1 LARLHAAARTS
12 KTNVQATNPQPNR
25 KRLSEDT
32 RLTDVRTQDD
42 AAAPAEVAD
51 VPTGEGASPS
61 KELLPLK
68 RRKRRKPFNWSTALI
83 ATLVAI
89 SATLVYRRN
98 GLPGLTDIF
107 FHDAELFGGILPRML
122 AGCTLGAF
130 VSEMLPQDKVSRA
143 LGANSGFRGLVI
155 GTAFGALLPGG
166 PFTAYP
172 VASALL
178 TIGADFGA
186 VIAMVTA
193 WVLIGYGRAIS
204 WELPILGTDFTVWRI
219 ITCLPIPVLAGALG
233 RFFYIRLA
241 HRLKLGDLTRAEP

>member
-1 LARLHAAARTS
+1 M
-12 KTNVQATNPQPNR
+12 VAT
-25 KRLSEDT
+25 DDGAGD
-32 RLTDVRTQDD
+32 TDV
-42 AAAPAEVAD
+42 
-51 VPTGEGASPS
+51 
-61 KELLPLK
+61 LPLR
-68 RRKRRKPFNWSTALI
+68 RRKRRKPFNWSTAVI

-89 SATLVYRRN
+89 SATLVYRRD
-98 GLPGLTDIF
+98 GLEGLTSIF
-107 FHDAELFGGILPRML
+107 SHDVELFGGILPRML

-178 TIGADFGA
+178 TVGADFGA
-186 VIAMVTA
+186 VIAMVTS

-204 WELPILGTDFTVWRI
+204 WELPILGTDFTIWRI
-219 ITCLPIPVLAGALG
+219 VTCLPIPVLAGALG
-233 RFFYIRLA
+233 RFFYVRLA
-241 HRLKLGDLTRAEP
+241 HRLKLDDTERAG

>member
-1 LARLHAAARTS
+1 MQVAYSSTASQR
-12 KTNVQATNPQPNR
+12 Q
-25 KRLSEDT
+25 LSEDT
-32 RLTDVRTQDD
+32 RITD
-42 AAAPAEVAD
+42 APAQDSAASPASAEDASGVAEGTDNAD
-51 VPTGEGASPS
+51 V
-61 KELLPLK
+61 LPLR

-89 SATLVYRRN
+89 SATLVYRRD
-98 GLPGLTDIF
+98 GLDGLTSIF
-107 FHDAELFGGILPRML
+107 THDVELFGGILPRML

-186 VIAMVTA
+186 VIAMVTS

-204 WELPILGTDFTVWRI
+204 WELPILGTDFTIWRI

-233 RFFYIRLA
+233 RFFYVRLA
-241 HRLKLGDLTRAEP
+241 DRLKLGDITRTKESVKS

>member
-1 LARLHAAARTS
+1 M
-12 KTNVQATNPQPNR
+12 
-25 KRLSEDT
+25 SEDT
-32 RLTDVRTQDD
+32 RLNDVRTQDD
-42 AAAPAEVAD
+42 AASPAAAAD
-51 VPTGEGASPS
+51 VPVVDNASGNTDV
-61 KELLPLK
+61 LPLR

-89 SATLVYRRN
+89 SATLVYRRD
-98 GLPGLTDIF
+98 GLPGLTGIF
-107 FHDAELFGGILPRML
+107 SHDVELFGGILPRML

-143 LGANSGFRGLVI
+143 LGANSGFRGLVV
-155 GTAFGALLPGG
+155 GTVFGALLPGG

-186 VIAMVTA
+186 VIAMVTS

-204 WELPILGTDFTVWRI
+204 WELPILGTDFTIWRI

-233 RFFYIRLA
+233 RFFYVRLA
-241 HRLKLGDLTRAEP
+241 HRFKLDDITRARERASP

>member
-1 LARLHAAARTS
+1 M
-12 KTNVQATNPQPNR
+12 
-25 KRLSEDT
+25 SEDT
-32 RLTDVRTQDD
+32 RSGDLRTTDEPSPS
-42 AAAPAEVAD
+42 APAEAAVSTDRAGD
-51 VPTGEGASPS
+51 TEV
-61 KELLPLK
+61 LPLR

-83 ATLVAI
+83 ATLVTI
-89 SATLVYRRN
+89 SATLVYRRD
-98 GLPGLTDIF
+98 GLDGLTSIF
-107 FHDAELFGGILPRML
+107 THDVELFGGILPRML

-186 VIAMVTA
+186 VIAMVTS

-204 WELPILGTDFTVWRI
+204 WELPILGTDFTIWRI

-233 RFFYIRLA
+233 RFFYLRLA
-241 HRLKLGDLTRAEP
+241 HHLKLGDVTRAGESVKR

>member
-1 LARLHAAARTS
+1 MCKAAIRTP
-12 KTNVQATNPQPNR
+12 KNR
-25 KRLSEDT
+25 KRQLSEDT

-42 AAAPAEVAD
+42 AATLVSAAEAPVAD
-51 VPTGEGASPS
+51 GASAS
-61 KELLPLK
+61 KDVLPLK
-68 RRKRRKPFNWSTALI
+68 RRRRRKPFNWSTALI

-89 SATLVYRRN
+89 SATLVYRRD
-98 GLPGLTDIF
+98 GLPGLTGIF
-107 FHDAELFGGILPRML
+107 SHDVELFGGILPRML

-233 RFFYIRLA
+233 RFFYVRLA
-241 HRLKLGDLTRAEP
+241 DRLKLGDIGKASS

>member
-1 LARLHAAARTS
+1 
-12 KTNVQATNPQPNR
+12 
-25 KRLSEDT
+25 LSEDT
-32 RLTDVRTQDD
+32 RLTDVRTRDD
-42 AAAPAEVAD
+42 AATPAAVEDAPAAD
-51 VPTGEGASPS
+51 GASAS
-61 KELLPLK
+61 SDVLPLR

-89 SATLVYRRN
+89 SATLVYRRD
-98 GLPGLTDIF
+98 GFEGLTHIF
-107 FHDAELFGGILPRML
+107 TDDVELFGGILPRML

-178 TIGADFGA
+178 TVGADFGA
-186 VIAMVTA
+186 VIAMVVS

-204 WELPILGTDFTVWRI
+204 WELPILGTDFTIWRI
-219 ITCLPIPVLAGALG
+219 VTCLPIPVLAGALG
-233 RFFYIRLA
+233 RFAY
-241 HRLKLGDLTRAEP
+241 LKLNPYLKLDKREEGAES

>member
-1 LARLHAAARTS
+1 M
-12 KTNVQATNPQPNR
+12 
-25 KRLSEDT
+25 SEDK
-32 RLTDVRTQDD
+32 RITDAPAQDN
-42 AAAPAEVAD
+42 AATPAPAEDASKVAND
-51 VPTGEGASPS
+51 AGDTEV
-61 KELLPLK
+61 LPLR
-68 RRKRRKPFNWSTALI
+68 RRKRRKPFNWSTAVI

-89 SATLVYRRN
+89 SATLVYRRD
-98 GLPGLTDIF
+98 GLDGLTSIF
-107 FHDAELFGGILPRML
+107 THDVELFGGILPRML

-178 TIGADFGA
+178 TVGADFGA
-186 VIAMVTA
+186 VIAMVTS

-204 WELPILGTDFTVWRI
+204 WELPILGTDFTIWRI

-233 RFFYIRLA
+233 RFFYVRLA
-241 HRLKLGDLTRAEP
+241 DRLNLGDIKRAD

>member
-1 LARLHAAARTS
+1 
-12 KTNVQATNPQPNR
+12 
-25 KRLSEDT
+25 LSEDT
-32 RLTDVRTQDD
+32 RISD
-42 AAAPAEVAD
+42 APAQDNA
-51 VPTGEGASPS
+51 ASPAPAGDAS
-61 KELLPLK
+61 GVAGDARDGDVLPLR

-83 ATLVAI
+83 ATLVSI
-89 SATLVYRRN
+89 SATLVYRRD
-98 GLPGLTDIF
+98 GLDGLTSIF
-107 FHDAELFGGILPRML
+107 SHDVELFGGILPRML

-130 VSEMLPQDKVSRA
+130 VSEMLPQDKVSGA

-155 GTAFGALLPGG
+155 GTVFGALLPGG

-186 VIAMVTA
+186 VIAMVTS

-204 WELPILGTDFTVWRI
+204 WELPILGTDFTIWRI

-233 RFFYIRLA
+233 RFFYVRLA
-241 HRLKLGDLTRAEP
+241 DRLKLGDITRAGESIKS

>member
-1 LARLHAAARTS
+1 MAVVSRTRGHDNCAIGEDGGSECVSDGGPRFYLRYSSNRQRQGAIITMLRAMIDIRQRASDYGYLAVGVAGLAATA
-12 KTNVQATNPQPNR
+12 P
-25 KRLSEDT
+25 LLLGIT
-32 RLTDVRTQDD
+32 RVDLT
-42 AAAPAEVAD
+42 
-51 VPTGEGASPS
+51 
-61 KELLPLK
+61 
-68 RRKRRKPFNWSTALI
+68 
-83 ATLVAI
+83 
-89 SATLVYRRN
+89 
-98 GLPGLTDIF
+98 
-107 FHDAELFGGILPRML
+107 HGGILPRML

-186 VIAMVTA
+186 VIAMVTS

-204 WELPILGTDFTVWRI
+204 WELPILGTDFTIWRI

-233 RFFYIRLA
+233 RFFYVRLA
-241 HRLKLGDLTRAEP
+241 HRLKLDGEGARETVKS

>member
-1 LARLHAAARTS
+1 
-12 KTNVQATNPQPNR
+12 
-25 KRLSEDT
+25 LSEDT

-42 AAAPAEVAD
+42 AATPASTKDAPAAGDASRSTD
-51 VPTGEGASPS
+51 V
-61 KELLPLK
+61 LPL
-68 RRKRRKPFNWSTALI
+68 RRRRRRKPFNWSTALI

-89 SATLVYRRN
+89 SATLVYRRD
-98 GLPGLTDIF
+98 GLEGLTRIF
-107 FHDAELFGGILPRML
+107 TDDVELFGGILPRML

-186 VIAMVTA
+186 VIAMVTS

-204 WELPILGTDFTVWRI
+204 WELPILGTDFTIWRI

-233 RFFYIRLA
+233 RFFYVRLA
-241 HRLKLGDLTRAEP
+241 HRLKLGDDGKTSS

>member
-1 LARLHAAARTS
+1 M
-12 KTNVQATNPQPNR
+12 
-25 KRLSEDT
+25 SEDT
-32 RLTDVRTQDD
+32 RLTDVRTPDD
-42 AAAPAEVAD
+42 AATPATAKDAAVAD
-51 VPTGEGASPS
+51 STSGSTEV
-61 KELLPLK
+61 LPLR

-89 SATLVYRRN
+89 SATLVYRRD
-98 GLPGLTDIF
+98 GLEGVTGIF
-107 FHDAELFGGILPRML
+107 SHDVELFGGILPRML

-186 VIAMVTA
+186 VIAMVTS

-204 WELPILGTDFTVWRI
+204 WELPILGTDFTIWRI

-233 RFFYIRLA
+233 RFFYVRLA
-241 HRLKLGDLTRAEP
+241 HHLKLDDITRGKP

>member
-1 LARLHAAARTS
+1 
-12 KTNVQATNPQPNR
+12 
-25 KRLSEDT
+25 LSEDA
-32 RLTDVRTQDD
+32 RLTDIRTQDE
-42 AAAPAEVAD
+42 AAKSATAEVSAVAGESSGETD
-51 VPTGEGASPS
+51 V
-61 KELLPLK
+61 LPLR

-89 SATLVYRRN
+89 SATLVYRRD
-98 GLPGLTDIF
+98 GLEGLTRIF
-107 FHDAELFGGILPRML
+107 TDDFELFGGILPRML

-166 PFTAYP
+166 PFTVYP

-186 VIAMVTA
+186 VIAMVTS

-204 WELPILGTDFTVWRI
+204 WELPILGTDFTIWRI

-233 RFFYIRLA
+233 RFFYVRLA
-241 HRLKLGDLTRAEP
+241 HRLKLDDITRVKP

>member
-1 LARLHAAARTS
+1 M
-12 KTNVQATNPQPNR
+12 
-25 KRLSEDT
+25 SEDT

-42 AAAPAEVAD
+42 AATPATVEDAPAGDSASGARD
-51 VPTGEGASPS
+51 V
-61 KELLPLK
+61 LPLR

-89 SATLVYRRN
+89 SATLVYRRD
-98 GLPGLTDIF
+98 GLAGLTDIF
-107 FHDAELFGGILPRML
+107 SHDVELFGGILPRML

-186 VIAMVTA
+186 VIAMVTS

-204 WELPILGTDFTVWRI
+204 WELPILGTDFTIWRI

-233 RFFYIRLA
+233 RFFYVRLA
-241 HRLKLGDLTRAEP
+241 HRLKLGDIGGTKP

>member
-1 LARLHAAARTS
+1 
-12 KTNVQATNPQPNR
+12 
-25 KRLSEDT
+25 LSEDT
-32 RLTDVRTQDD
+32 RSGDLRSTDEPAQSATAE
-42 AAAPAEVAD
+42 AAASTDRASEPD
-51 VPTGEGASPS
+51 V
-61 KELLPLK
+61 LPLR

-83 ATLVAI
+83 ATLVTI
-89 SATLVYRRN
+89 SATLVYRRD
-98 GLPGLTDIF
+98 GLDGLTSIF
-107 FHDAELFGGILPRML
+107 THDVELFGGILPRML

-186 VIAMVTA
+186 VIAMVTS

-204 WELPILGTDFTVWRI
+204 WELPILGTDFTIWRI

-233 RFFYIRLA
+233 RFFYLRLA
-241 HRLKLGDLTRAEP
+241 HRLKLGDITKAGESVKS

>member
-1 LARLHAAARTS
+1 M
-12 KTNVQATNPQPNR
+12 
-25 KRLSEDT
+25 SEDE
-32 RLTDVRTQDD
+32 RLTDVRLQDE
-42 AAAPAEVAD
+42 AAASAIAADAPIAETASGSTD
-51 VPTGEGASPS
+51 V
-61 KELLPLK
+61 LPLK

-89 SATLVYRRN
+89 SATLVYRRD
-98 GLPGLTDIF
+98 GLPGLTGIF
-107 FHDAELFGGILPRML
+107 SHDVELFGGILPRML

-186 VIAMVTA
+186 VIAMVTS

-204 WELPILGTDFTVWRI
+204 WELPILGTDFTIWRI

-233 RFFYIRLA
+233 RFFYVRLA
-241 HRLKLGDLTRAEP
+241 HRFKLGDIERAKETVKS